1 MASKSGQA
9 GSGGSGHAEQQ
20 KESSVLFS
28 LQELMSLEK
37 SRVDEEEQRRRQQ
50 AEAETQAK
58 LEAERRSRAEQEQR
72 IRDEDERRRQAEL
85 RRRMEEAQIEAAKLA
100 EIEKRRLEEQ
110 HRLQMEAVT
119 QQQAHERQIQQ
130 IQAQKRK
137 GAHPALLASIAVAL
151 LGAIVAIVFFVW
163 IKPIGEARDAV
174 AVARTKS
181 ESIARNDWEEGLKY
195 VAIAKDKD
203 PSNKDLTTVEAS
215 LRQKITADD
224 DAKAA
229 ETARLAEEKR
239 KADEKI
245 DTLMK
250 DLAKATDPKELER
263 LRKELAD
270 AKEKRPGA
278 AAGRTT
284 APTAVAKKHCPP
296 PLPGVPLAPD
306 CK

>member
-9 GSGGSGHAEQQ
+9 GSAGSGSADQQ

-37 SRVDEEEQRRRQQ
+37 SRVEEEDQRRRQQ

-58 LEAERRSRAEQEQR
+58 LEAERRRRAEQEQR
-72 IRDEDERRRQAEL
+72 MRDEDERRRQAEL
-85 RRRMEEAQIEAAKLA
+85 RRRMDEAQIEAAKHA

-110 HRLQMEAVT
+110 HRLQMDAVA

-137 GAHPALLASIAVAL
+137 GAHPALLAGIGVAL
-151 LGAIVAIVFFVW
+151 LGALVAIVFFVS
-163 IKPIGEARDAV
+163 IKPAGDAKAAV

-181 ESIARNDWEEGLKY
+181 ESIARSDWEEGLKF

-203 PSNKDLTTVEAS
+203 PSNEDLATVEAS
-215 LRQKITADD
+215 LRRKLTDD
-224 DAKAA
+224 DASKAA
-229 ETARLAEEKR
+229 ETARLAEAKR

-245 DTLMK
+245 A
-250 DLAKATDPKELER
+250 DLTEKLAHTTDPKEIER
-263 LRKELAD
+263 LRKDLAD
-270 AKEKRPGA
+270 AKDKKPGA
-278 AAGRTT
+278 ATGPATG
-284 APTAVAKKHCPP
+284 PAVVVKKRCPP

-306 CK
+306 CN

>member
-1 MASKSGQA
+1 MASKSVQSGSA
-9 GSGGSGHAEQQ
+9 GSASAEKQS
-20 KESSVLFS
+20 ESSVLFS
-28 LQELMSLEK
+28 LQELMTLEK
-37 SRVDEEEQRRRQQ
+37 SRVEEEEQHRRQQ
-50 AEAETQAK
+50 AEAATQAK
-58 LEAERRSRAEQEQR
+58 LEAERRTRAEQEQR
-72 IRDEDERRRQAEL
+72 LREEDEHRRQAEL

-100 EIEKRRLEEQ
+100 EIEKRSLEQ
-110 HRLQMEAVT
+110 RHHLQMEAVA

-137 GAHPALLASIAVAL
+137 GAHPALLAGIGVAL

-174 AVARTKS
+174 AAAQTRS
-181 ESIARNDWEEGLKY
+181 ASIERKDWEDGLKL

-203 PSNKDLTTVEAS
+203 PSNKDLATVEAS

-224 DAKAA
+224 AARDA
-229 ETARLAEEKR
+229 ETARLAEAKR

-245 DTLMK
+245 A
-250 DLAKATDPKELER
+250 DLTDKLAHTTDPKEIER
-263 LRKELAD
+263 WRKEIELLQTKKPA
-270 AKEKRPGA
+270 AAAQVNTPAAPKRP
-278 AAGRTT
+278 
-284 APTAVAKKHCPP
+284 CPP